1 MVKKRKETFVFRIAW
16 QEVLMAYPPEV
27 RLEVY
32 DAIIEYV
39 ASGTLPEL
47 KPLAKM
53 AFSFIRRDIDADNLR
68 YDEAVSKK
76 REAGRK
82 GMASR
87 WKREDNNDNTCYHQ
101 LSDITHETEITN
113 ITDNVYEYDSDV
125 ILLKEKVEKENR
137 GHEDLV
143 PVGYEPVPTLQDCYD
158 ELVGSEIWAEDLI
171 REKARLGISLN
182 ASSLREYVD
191 IFFGELKCR
200 GTPPRDIRSTKE
212 HFSNWLN
219 TYHEK
224 QKKNEN
230 NRTDRTSK
238 QDATEYAVH
247 LLAGSR
253 KSRGEAVG
261 AKVDRPF

>member
-1 MVKKRKETFVFRIAW
+1 MAKKRKETFVFRIAW

-87 WKREDNNDNTCYHQ
+87 WKREDNNDNKCYHQ

-113 ITDNVYEYDSDV
+113 ITDNVYEYDSDA

-137 GHEDLV
+137 GPEDSV
-143 PVGYEPVPTLQDCYD
+143 PVGYEPVPTLQACCD
-158 ELVGSEIWAEDLI
+158 EIVSSEILF
-171 REKARLGISLN
+171 ARKH
-182 ASSLREYVD
+182 A
-191 IFFGELKCR
+191 
-200 GTPPRDIRSTKE
+200 
-212 HFSNWLN
+212 
-219 TYHEK
+219 
-224 QKKNEN
+224 
-230 NRTDRTSK
+230 
-238 QDATEYAVH
+238 
-247 LLAGSR
+247 
-253 KSRGEAVG
+253 
-261 AKVDRPF
+261 